1 MGHFMETSRVS
12 FPQSPPPVFQAGD
25 LLIADPSLNS
35 GIFRK
40 SVVLL
45 ADHTSNGA
53 FGLILNSPSNT
64 CVGDYLRDKN
74 FASLARIPV
83 HTGGP
88 VAREHLTFAAFWMSP
103 DNELRYAFRISAE
116 DAIQHSKNT
125 GTLVRAF
132 VGYSGWGRGQLESEL
147 ESHSWV
153 LTSPPA
159 NLLGMPHDRSL
170 WRETLEGLSAF
181 HRLLTLCPQNP
192 WLN

>member
-1 MGHFMETSRVS
+1 MSS
-12 FPQSPPPVFQAGD
+12 PQPHPPAIQAGD

-40 SVVLL
+40 SVILL

-64 CVGDYLRDKN
+64 CVGDYLRDKS

-83 HTGGP
+83 YTGGP

-103 DNELRYAFRISAE
+103 DNKLRYAFRISAE
-116 DAIQHSKNT
+116 DAIKHSQNT
-125 GTLVRAF
+125 GTLVKAF
-132 VGYSGWGRGQLESEL
+132 VGYSGWAKGQLENEI
-147 ESHSWV
+147 ESGSWV
-153 LTSPPA
+153 QTPPPS
-159 NLLGMPHDRSL
+159 NLLGLPHDRSL
-170 WRETLEGLSAF
+170 WRETLAKLSAF